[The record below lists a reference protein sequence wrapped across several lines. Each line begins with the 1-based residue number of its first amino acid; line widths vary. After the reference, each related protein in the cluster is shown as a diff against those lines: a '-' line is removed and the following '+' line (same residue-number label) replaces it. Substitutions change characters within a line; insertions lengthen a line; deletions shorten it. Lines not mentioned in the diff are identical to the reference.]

1 MLNNV
6 ALKLGVKNTEDIA
19 PFLKSKLN
27 ELKTTNPTKYHEI
40 MSRRNSG
47 NFQKVIKSWFD

>member
-47 NFQKVIKSWFD
+47 NFQKVIKS